1 MHIEFKLPT
10 GAGGQAAAYVNTL
23 LDRELREWCQQHSI
37 QYTKQILHYKVI
49 VTFDRAEAYTLFVL
63 SWHYAKPEF
72 RICD

>member
-23 LDRELREWCQQHSI
+23 LDRELREWGQQHNV

-49 VTFDRAEAYTLFVL
+49 VTLEHDEAYTLFVL
-63 SWHYAKPEF
+63 SWRFTKPEY
-72 RICD
+72 RVCD